1 MNRGVSVVARTVAS
15 IPQRTASDT
24 WRVIVDLIAP
34 DSKSEARRDLDAVAG
49 IVCSLITDEAL
60 ADDALLVYGAGPRV
74 RIYAAY
80 GDDAVSGDR
89 VQESALSFIAT
100 ADGWQLSLPCPEA
113 DLTWVKQ
120 SLARVST
127 RVHARQLGADVK
139 ELSAV
144 RADRASAAPSLATSL
159 VDLESFLRG

>member
-15 IPQRTASDT
+15 IPQRTASET

-34 DSKSEARRDLDAVAG
+34 DSESDARRDLDAVEG
-49 IVCSLITDEAL
+49 VVCSLITDEAL

-89 VQESALSFIAT
+89 VQESALSFVAT
-100 ADGWQLSLPCPEA
+100 ADGWQVSLPCPEA
-113 DLTWVKQ
+113 DLTWVKR

-127 RVHARQLGADVK
+127 RVHARELGADV
-139 ELSAV
+139 EDS
-144 RADRASAAPSLATSL
+144 RAARDDGASADPSLAASV
-159 VDLESFLRG
+159 VDLESFLRS